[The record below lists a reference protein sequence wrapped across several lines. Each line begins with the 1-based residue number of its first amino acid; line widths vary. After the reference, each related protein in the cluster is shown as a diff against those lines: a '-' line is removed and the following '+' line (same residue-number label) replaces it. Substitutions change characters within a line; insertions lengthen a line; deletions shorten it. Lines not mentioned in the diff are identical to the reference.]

1 VLAAADP
8 AQPYGAALPW
18 PRREDREPGSR
29 PAGRPARVAGAY
41 VVMVEDEPLLYV
53 ERGGRGLV
61 TLAESPTGSIVPA
74 SPAPPSRSEPLLAAL
89 AALADAVRAGRVGK
103 LALERIDGEPA
114 ITSSLAQELI
124 ELGFHSGPRKFTL
137 SA

>member
-1 VLAAADP
+1 
-8 AQPYGAALPW
+8 
-18 PRREDREPGSR
+18 
-29 PAGRPARVAGAY
+29 
-41 VVMVEDEPLLYV
+41 MVEDEPLLYV

-61 TLAESPTGSIVPA
+61 TLAESPTGSITPGSSAPA
-74 SPAPPSRSEPLLAAL
+74 TRRGEPLLAAL
-89 AALADAVRAGRVGK
+89 AALAEAVRAGRVGK

-114 ITSSLAQELI
+114 LASALAQELI

>member
-1 VLAAADP
+1 
-8 AQPYGAALPW
+8 
-18 PRREDREPGSR
+18 
-29 PAGRPARVAGAY
+29 
-41 VVMVEDEPLLYV
+41 MVEDEPLLYV

-61 TLAESPTGSIVPA
+61 TLAEAPTGSVAPGSSAPA
-74 SPAPPSRSEPLLAAL
+74 TRRDEPLLAAL
-89 AALADAVRAGRVGK
+89 AALAEAVRAGRVGK

-114 ITSSLAQELI
+114 IASALAQELI

>member
-18 PRREDREPGSR
+18 PKREGQDR
-29 PAGRPARVAGAY
+29 RPARVAGAY
-41 VVMVEDEPLLYV
+41 VVMVEDEPVLYV

-61 TLAESPTGSIVPA
+61 TLAGAPRTGVSGPL
-74 SPAPPSRSEPLLAAL
+74 PSAGREGEPLGEALTAL
-89 AALADAVRAGRVGK
+89 AEAVRAGRVGK
-103 LALERIDGEPA
+103 LSLERIDGEPA
-114 ITSSLAQELI
+114 IGSELAGALI
-124 ELGFHSGPRKFTL
+124 DLGFHSGPRKLTL